1 MNIRGGQDTHTIN
14 HTVVFIRDDPQEVIE
29 EASLLISQQV

>member
-1 MNIRGGQDTHTIN
+1 MNIRGGQDTQTIN
-14 HTVVFIRDDPQEVIE
+14 HTVVFVRDYPQED